1 MSWKKWYPIL
11 LKEQEEYQKTAPKVS
26 PSHQTDHILR
36 VWEVAKKMCIRLG
49 GDLEVMVAAVLLHDL
64 GRHHGLV
71 VHGKKSAEVAKPILE
86 HHKFPKEKIPKV
98 LEAIS
103 QHDCDF
109 PREERKLLE
118 SKILND
124 ADRADVF
131 GVIGIYRHILFINA
145 GRMKIEEVIPVSK
158 KRWNSIML
166 PESKKLLKDDYD
178 YFIDFFKTLQN
189 KLRKN

>member
-1 MSWKKWYPIL
+1 MTWEKWYPIF

-26 PSHQTDHILR
+26 PSHNTDHILR
-36 VWEVAKKMCIRLG
+36 VWEIAKKMCIKLG

-71 VHGKKSAEVAKPILE
+71 VHGEKSAEEAKPILE
-86 HHKFPKEKIPKV
+86 IHDFPEEKIPMV

-103 QHDCDF
+103 QHDYDF
-109 PREERKLLE
+109 PRKDRKLLE

-131 GVIGIYRHILFINA
+131 GVIGIYRHILFIDA
-145 GRMKIEEVIPVSK
+145 GRMKLEEVIPFSK
-158 KRWNSIML
+158 KRWDSIML
-166 PESKKLLKDDYD
+166 PESKELLKDDYD
-178 YFIDFFKTLQN
+178 YFVKFFKELQN
-189 KLRKN
+189 KLSS